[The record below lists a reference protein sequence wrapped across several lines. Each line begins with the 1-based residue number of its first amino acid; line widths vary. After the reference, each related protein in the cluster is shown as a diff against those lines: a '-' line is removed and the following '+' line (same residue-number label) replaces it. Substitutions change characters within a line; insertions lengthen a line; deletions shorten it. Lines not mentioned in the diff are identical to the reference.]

1 MGTEKIGMGIIGVS
15 KSIEYST
22 PLKIVNPLIKEFS
35 ITKDVCA
42 SKDNYKLDDY
52 WTIDDDA
59 LKKLGKVIVGV
70 IHHLIDN

>member
-35 ITKDVCA
+35 ITKRC
-42 SKDNYKLDDY
+42 LC
-52 WTIDDDA
+52 
-59 LKKLGKVIVGV
+59 
-70 IHHLIDN
+70 